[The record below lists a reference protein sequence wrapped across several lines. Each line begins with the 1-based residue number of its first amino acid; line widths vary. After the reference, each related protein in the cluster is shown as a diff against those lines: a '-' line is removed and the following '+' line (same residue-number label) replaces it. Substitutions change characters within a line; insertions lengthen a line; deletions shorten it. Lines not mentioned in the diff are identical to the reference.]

1 MTLKKHRLT
10 VTVAPELIEA
20 GQQAVA
26 SGQAESVS
34 GWVSAALEDKVRRDR
49 KLAHLAAA
57 VADYESEFG
66 EISAQEIT
74 AQRRADR
81 QDATVV
87 RGRRRQAAGK
97 AKSA

>member
-1 MTLKKHRLT
+1 MTPKKHRLT
-10 VTVAPELIEA
+10 VTVDPALVEA
-20 GQQAVA
+20 GQRAVE

-34 GWVSAALEDKVRRDR
+34 GWVSAALEAKIQRDR
-49 KLAHLAAA
+49 KLALLAAA
-57 VADYESEFG
+57 VADYENEFG
-66 EISAQEIT
+66 EISAEEIT

-87 RGRRRQAAGK
+87 RGRRREATSK

>member
-1 MTLKKHRLT
+1 MTKKHRLT
-10 VTVAPELIEA
+10 VTVDSDLAEA
-20 GQQAVA
+20 GQRAVE

-34 GWVSAALEDKVRRDR
+34 GWVSAALEEKIRRDR
-49 KLAHLAAA
+49 KLALLAAA
-57 VADYESEFG
+57 VADFEKEFG
-66 EISAQEIT
+66 EISAEEIA